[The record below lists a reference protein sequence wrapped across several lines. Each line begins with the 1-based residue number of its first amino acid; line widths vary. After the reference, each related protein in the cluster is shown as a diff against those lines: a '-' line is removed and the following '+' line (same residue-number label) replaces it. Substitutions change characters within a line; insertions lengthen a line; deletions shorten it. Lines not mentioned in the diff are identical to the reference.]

1 MAREEWRTDAGPE
14 VTAVLVAVVVC
25 VSGLNALWM
34 VLTFLRQRDATK
46 TAALSDSV
54 ANELTAKL
62 KAAEDRIS
70 KLEMRGA
77 FR

>member
-1 MAREEWRTDAGPE
+1 MAREEWRAESGPE

-34 VLTFLRQRDATK
+34 VLTFLRQRDAAK
-46 TAALSDSV
+46 TAALADSV
-54 ANELTAKL
+54 AGELTAKL
-62 KAAEDRIS
+62 KATEDRIS